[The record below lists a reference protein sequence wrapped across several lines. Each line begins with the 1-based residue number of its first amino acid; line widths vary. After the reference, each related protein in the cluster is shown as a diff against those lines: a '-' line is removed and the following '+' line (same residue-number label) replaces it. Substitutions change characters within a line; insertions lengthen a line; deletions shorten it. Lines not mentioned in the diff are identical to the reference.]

1 MKRAPVRDGELEYES
16 RGDGEPVLLIHGSH
30 VADAFLPLMSEP
42 ALDDYRLIRYRR
54 RGYAGSTPHG
64 GPFGIVEQAEDALA
78 VLRHLNVSRAHV
90 VGHSYGALTGL
101 QLAHA
106 APESVHSL
114 SLLEPPLMMV
124 PSAEA
129 MGAALGP
136 SVERYQSG
144 DPAGAVDAFMQVVGG
159 PDWRAHGERTVP
171 GGAEQAEADA
181 ATFFEVELPALA
193 EWRFDGDMAGKISA
207 PVLHVLASESGR
219 FYAEGRDL
227 VGTWFPESESRVVEG
242 VRHLLQV
249 QDPEAVAEV
258 IADFLGRHPM

>member
-1 MKRAPVRDGELEYES
+1 LNRAPVINGELEYET
-16 RGDGEPVLLIHGSH
+16 RGDGEPVMLIHGSH

-42 ALDDYRLIRYRR
+42 ALADYRLIRYRR
-54 RGYAGSTPHG
+54 RGYAGSAPHQ
-64 GPFGIVEQAEDALA
+64 GPFRIAEQAEDALA
-78 VLRHLNVSRAHV
+78 VLRHLNVPRVHV

-129 MGAALGP
+129 MGAALAP
-136 SVERYQSG
+136 AIERYEAG

-159 PDWRAHGERTVP
+159 PEWRAYGERTVP

-181 ATFFEVELPALA
+181 ATFFEVELPALV
-193 EWRFDGDMAGKISA
+193 EWRFDGDMAAKISA

-227 VGTWFPESESRVVEG
+227 VQTWFPESESRVVEG

-249 QDPEAVAEV
+249 QDPEAVAEA
-258 IADFLGRHPM
+258 IAGFIARHPM